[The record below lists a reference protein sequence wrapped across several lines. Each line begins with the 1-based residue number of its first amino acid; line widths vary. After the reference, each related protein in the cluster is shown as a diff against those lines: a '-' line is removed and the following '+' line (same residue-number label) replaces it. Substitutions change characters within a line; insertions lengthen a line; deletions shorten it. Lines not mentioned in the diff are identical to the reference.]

1 MKSTKCA
8 GFLEAEVLSEALNS
22 SHLNS
27 SSIFPGLAAY
37 LQIFVELFA
46 ALKRAGH

>member
-1 MKSTKCA
+1 MKSPKYA
-8 GFLEAEVLSEALNS
+8 GFIEAEVLSEARDF
-22 SHLNS
+22 SHLKS